1 MNSFDE
7 VKKREELGNRLKKAI
22 KDSPYTQES
31 FATACGISLQTLRTF
46 LKGYSFYRVDIL
58 LKASRILGVSFEY
71 LLCEEDYKIIPEKYL
86 VERTH
91 ISEDAITKLIK
102 LGNKYKEETFNNE
115 MNNIIAIDE
124 VINNESLLM
133 AISNYLLFCRMKQ
146 INFNYRMSDK
156 NSHEAWY
163 FERIDKELTKIYGS
177 ISTKTLEKMYMFEL
191 ISEFMELGK
200 KKRR

>member
-1 MNSFDE
+1 VVF
-7 VKKREELGNRLKKAI
+7 
-22 KDSPYTQES
+22 
-31 FATACGISLQTLRTF
+31 LQTLRTF